1 MSKNKTN
8 QKKVEKI
15 VSKKLKKLIKKAA
28 EATGESRLVVM
39 TSKDYLLV
47 KAAKEIE
54 GTSFIDQYLH
64 IVRGLDNQVKM
75 IRDYDGKDLKQVNMT
90 PFALGTTD
98 FAAMQGLDVDE
109 LADRANDHSPRTESE
124 MDAVVKE
131 IKQNTAEAKANRRTK
146 LEEYLNAKPVASA
159 LFPNM
164 ATDVNRLQPA
174 VNLEADIAFYKNSNK
189 SMHEKIEKLE
199 RRIDELND
207 ENDKLAEELE
217 KVKADLEEK
226 VAANNSLTLAI
237 KDLRSQLDTSG
248 YGRDLRDKKD
258 ALVATEEVLDYMDTP
273 TTPTEDVMYYGS
285 FEDLA
290 KYNRIEVLPSIEDT
304 HMFTFLDNLKE
315 IRSMPGIKSKSY
327 DMEDIIRE
335 LGHMYKEFNFNG
347 LAFDLYVSSD
357 SIAKKRYTETA
368 YALVIAA
375 AAPASY
381 VGKFTEYLLTD
392 YRKGLFVPTRK
403 QSIPKNFEEMLEGI
417 YPEVMRIQDLLFKDA
432 TRLPYLYSEENEY
445 RKVFYTVGCER
456 TDSARKVS
464 YGHKNQYV
472 VVPKCE
478 NPYDFITANLA
489 VFTREAG
496 HTELKDVS
504 LSNKHYTLRMQLEEY
519 AKDTDFFP
527 EIEYPKTWQEWLRF
541 AKENMAFYNVVP
553 SYSVPVKEEETKEEP
568 ANE

>member
-8 QKKVEKI
+8 QQKVEKV
-15 VSKKLKKLIKKAA
+15 VSKKLNKLIKKAA
-28 EATGESRLVVM
+28 DANGESRLVVM

-47 KAAKEIE
+47 KVAKEKE

-109 LADRANDHSPRTESE
+109 LADREVDMGYDNYTSGKS
-124 MDAVVKE
+124 
-131 IKQNTAEAKANRRTK
+131 NTRLK
-146 LEEYLNAKPVASA
+146 LEEYLSAKPVTSPATPQVTIDCNRMPLNPDLDSSA
-159 LFPNM
+159 
-164 ATDVNRLQPA
+164 
-174 VNLEADIAFYKNSNK
+174 AFYAGITPH
-189 SMHEKIEKLE
+189 MRAKIEKLYRE
-199 RRIDELND
+199 VDELLD
-207 ENDKLAEELE
+207 ENAKLNEEIEKLSNELE
-217 KVKADLEEK
+217 TKTTKD
-226 VAANNSLTLAI
+226 NSLTSAVQ
-237 KDLRSQLDTSG
+237 DMCSQLDADG
-248 YGRDLRDKKD
+248 KFAENEKDPHDNMDLSSTD
-258 ALVATEEVLDYMDTP
+258 TEKEPKELPVP
-273 TTPTEDVMYYGS
+273 EPKISEDVVFYGS
-285 FEDLA
+285 FEDFA

-315 IRSMPGIKSKSY
+315 LRSVPGVKSKSY
-327 DMEDIIRE
+327 DMEDIIHE

-357 SIAKKRYTETA
+357 STVKKSYNETA

-381 VGKFTEYLLTD
+381 VGKFTEFLLTD

-403 QSIPKNFEEMLEGI
+403 RSIPKNFEEMLEGI

-432 TRLPYLYSEENEY
+432 TRLPYLYSEKDEY
-445 RKVFYTVGCER
+445 RKVFYAVGCEK
-456 TDSARKVS
+456 TDSARKVA

-472 VVPKCE
+472 VVPKCA
-478 NPYDFITANLA
+478 NPYDFTTASLA

-496 HTELKDVS
+496 HSELKDVS
-504 LSNKHYTLRMQLEEY
+504 LSNNHYTLRMQLEDY
-519 AKDTDFFP
+519 VKNSDFFP
-527 EIEYPKTWQEWLRF
+527 EIEYPKTWQEWLKF

-553 SYSVPVKEEETKEEP
+553 SYSIPVKQESKDEES

>member
-8 QKKVEKI
+8 QQKVEKV
-15 VSKKLKKLIKKAA
+15 VSKKLKKLIKRAA

-47 KAAKEIE
+47 KAAKEKE

-64 IVRGLDNQVKM
+64 IVHGLDNQVKM

-98 FAAMQGLDVDE
+98 FAAIQGLDVDE
-109 LADRANDHSPRTESE
+109 LADREVETDHDGDHTPHKSK
-124 MDAVVKE
+124 V
-131 IKQNTAEAKANRRTK
+131 RTK

-159 LFPNM
+159 IFPQI
-164 ATDVNRLQPA
+164 TIDDNRLQPA
-174 VNLEADIAFYKNSNK
+174 VNLEADIAFYKS
-189 SMHEKIEKLE
+189 SHELMHKKIEKLHRE
-199 RRIDELND
+199 IDELRD
-207 ENDKLAEELE
+207 ENTKLNEEIKKLTDELE
-217 KVKADLEEK
+217 IKTAK
-226 VAANNSLTLAI
+226 NNSLTLAI
-237 KDLRSQLDTSG
+237 EDMRSQLDKAGQISAT
-248 YGRDLRDKKD
+248 YKDIRDMMDIIG
-258 ALVATEEVLDYMDTP
+258 ATEEAVDETP
-273 TTPTEDVMYYGS
+273 VPETKTTDDIVFYGS
-285 FEDLA
+285 FEDFA
-290 KYNRIEVLPSIEDT
+290 KYNRIEILPSIEDT

-315 IRSMPGIKSKSY
+315 LRSMPDIKTKTY

-357 SIAKKRYTETA
+357 SIAKKSYTETA

-381 VGKFTEYLLTD
+381 VGKFTELLLTD

-432 TRLPYLYSEENEY
+432 TRLPYLYSEEDKY
-445 RKVFYTVGCER
+445 RKVFYAVGCEK
-456 TDSARKVS
+456 TDSARKIT
-464 YGHKNQYV
+464 YGHKHQYV
-472 VVPKCE
+472 VVPKCA
-478 NPYDFITANLA
+478 NPYDFTTASLA

-504 LSNKHYTLRMQLEEY
+504 LSNNHYTLRMQLEEY

-527 EIEYPKTWQEWLRF
+527 EIEYPKTWQEWLKF
-541 AKENMAFYNVVP
+541 AKENMVFYNVVP
-553 SYSVPVKEEETKEEP
+553 SYSVPVKEKESKE
-568 ANE
+568 